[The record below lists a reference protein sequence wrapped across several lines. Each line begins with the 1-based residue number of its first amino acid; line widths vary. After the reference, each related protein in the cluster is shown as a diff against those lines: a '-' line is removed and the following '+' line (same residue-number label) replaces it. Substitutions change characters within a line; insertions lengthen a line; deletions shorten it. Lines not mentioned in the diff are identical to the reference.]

1 MGEGREDNADESVPL
16 HEELSSAISEMVTLP
31 LSEITPLPPYIPSS
45 NDGNTGEDGTNHE
58 LDNLN
63 VPVASTIEP
72 ARTTS
77 VARNGSRH
85 MSVSDK
91 ATLLNLLA
99 SRSKFKP

>member
-16 HEELSSAISEMVTLP
+16 DEELSLAISEMVSLP
-31 LSEITPLPPYIPSS
+31 LSEITPLPPYIPSNIEGS
-45 NDGNTGEDGTNHE
+45 TGGDATNHE

-77 VARNGSRH
+77 VARNRSRH
-85 MSVSDK
+85 MSVNDK

-99 SRSKFKP
+99 SRSKFKN